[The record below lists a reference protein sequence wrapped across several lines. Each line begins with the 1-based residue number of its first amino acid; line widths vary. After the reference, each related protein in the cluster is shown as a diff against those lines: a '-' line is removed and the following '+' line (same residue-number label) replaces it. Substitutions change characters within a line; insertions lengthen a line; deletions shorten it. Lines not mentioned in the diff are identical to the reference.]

1 MAGILDIYFRY
12 ISVVRSEHTC
22 KRLGEKAG
30 PEQDNGKRG
39 GEPHD
44 AWHPEAGP
52 ARPCFYA
59 DSAEIVRE

>member
-1 MAGILDIYFRY
+1 VDIYFRY
-12 ISVVRSEHTC
+12 ISVFMIEHTS
-22 KRLGEKAG
+22 KRLGEKTAA
-30 PEQDNGKRG
+30 EQNNGERG

-44 AWHPEAGP
+44 TWHPEAGP